1 VSLPRYIDLHSH
13 TTESDGSYTPEE
25 LIDLAVRTD
34 LQALAIT
41 DHDTFSGYEMALPFA
56 RKAGLDLVRGI
67 ELNSRLNLTN
77 SDDSRAAHLLG
88 LFPSREPS
96 EEFINWIEDQR
107 SDRRERN
114 RKLAETLQERG
125 VKVTLE
131 EAEARGRNLT
141 SRTHFAQIL
150 IEKGYVNSFDEAFR
164 EYLGEDAPSYV
175 ARQSLTS
182 EEVIRRIRSGG
193 GVSVVA
199 HPVRLSLSRDAER
212 QELVKLKEAG
222 LAALEIYH
230 SDQDPQLQAYYHQLA
245 QELDLLPTGGSD
257 FHGRLKPD
265 IDLGTGLRGNVRVP
279 FEFLQ
284 RLREFAP

>member
-1 VSLPRYIDLHSH
+1 MSLPRYIDLHSH

-212 QELVKLKEAG
+212 QELIKLKEAD

>member
-25 LIDLAVRTD
+25 LIDLAVQTD

-212 QELVKLKEAG
+212 QELVKLKEAD

>member
-1 VSLPRYIDLHSH
+1 MSLPRYIDLHSH

-25 LIDLAVRTD
+25 LIDLAVQTD

>member
-1 VSLPRYIDLHSH
+1 MSLPRYIDLHSH

-25 LIDLAVRTD
+25 LIDLAVQTD

-77 SDDSRAAHLLG
+77 RDDSRAAHLLG

>member
-1 VSLPRYIDLHSH
+1 MATSGYIDLHSH
-13 TTESDGSYTPEE
+13 TTESDGSYAPEE
-25 LIDLAVRTD
+25 LVDLAVRTD
-34 LQALAIT
+34 LKALAIT

-77 SDDSRAAHLLG
+77 GDGRSAHLLG

-96 EEFINWIEDQR
+96 GEFINWIEDQR
-107 SDRRERN
+107 RDRRDRN
-114 RKLAETLQERG
+114 RKLAETLQNRG
-125 VKVTLE
+125 VRVTLE
-131 EAEARGRNLT
+131 EAEGRGRNLT

-150 IEKGYVNSFDEAFR
+150 MEKGYVDTFEEAFR

-193 GVSVVA
+193 GIPVVA
-199 HPVRLSLSRDAER
+199 HPVRLSLGRDIER
-212 QELVKLKEAG
+212 QELIKLKEAG
-222 LAALEIYH
+222 LIALEIYH

-245 QELDLLPTGGSD
+245 RELDLLPTGGSD
-257 FHGRLKPD
+257 FHGRIKPD

-284 RLREFAP
+284 RLRELMP